1 MLTWLFKLFCCYFFQ
16 FFFLNALQS
25 DDNSNRVYVLGHKHV
40 LGPSQAHFKMSL
52 SRAQNMF
59 MPANINSIVLI
70 VYNNAGKSL
79 GAYENTDSGTGTSE
93 LK

>member
-1 MLTWLFKLFCCYFFQ
+1 MII
-16 FFFLNALQS
+16 
-25 DDNSNRVYVLGHKHV
+25 VIE
-40 LGPSQAHFKMSL
+40 
-52 SRAQNMF
+52 F

-79 GAYENTDSGTGTSE
+79 GAYENTDSGTGTRTGTSE